1 MASQIHN
8 GMSASALP
16 ADGWR
21 KSRHSNPDG
30 SCMEVAVLESG
41 AVAVRNSRFPDGP
54 ALVYT
59 PAEVRA
65 FLLGVKDGEFDY
77 LLDRPAR

>member
-1 MASQIHN
+1 MASHIHN
-8 GMSASALP
+8 GMIASALP
-16 ADGWR
+16 EDGWR
-21 KSRHSNPDG
+21 KSRYSNPDG
-30 SCMEVAVLESG
+30 SCMEVAMLDG
-41 AVAVRNSRFPDGP
+41 GDIAVRNSRYPDGP

-77 LLDRPAR
+77 LMERPPV

>member
-1 MASQIHN
+1 MGSQIHN
-8 GMSASALP
+8 GMRASALP
-16 ADGWR
+16 VDGWR
-21 KSRHSNPDG
+21 KSRYSNPDG
-30 SCMEVAVLESG
+30 SCMEVGVLDCG
-41 AVAVRNSRFPDGP
+41 AIAVRNSRFPDGP

-77 LLDRPAR
+77 LLDHPAP